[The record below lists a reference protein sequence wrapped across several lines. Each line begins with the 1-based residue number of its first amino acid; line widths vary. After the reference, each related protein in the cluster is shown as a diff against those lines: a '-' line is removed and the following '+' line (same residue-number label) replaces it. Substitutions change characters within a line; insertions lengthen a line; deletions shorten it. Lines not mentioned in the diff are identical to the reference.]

1 MMSEPRA
8 SSPAAL
14 HGLRVALVALAGLAG
29 VGAARMGGGAPLDF
43 TVVALFAPLAFAA
56 ENAAVTLPSA
66 AISPGFM
73 LVVAATA
80 ALRGA
85 NPVAGATLVGAVGGV
100 TIALLRERRF
110 ADAAANCA
118 QHTVAAFAA
127 AVVFDEL
134 GRAGIHPAVTYVVTV
149 GVYGVINLGLVA
161 WYVALLRGRAV
172 REVLADCG
180 SPAPNFA
187 VFGLLGVVVGELYR
201 SLGPV
206 AIPLLV
212 VPAGMA
218 RTAFGS
224 YLELRAAHEAALRV
238 FVRAIEAKDPYT
250 AGHCE
255 RVARYARYIGEELGF
270 GPARL
275 ERLRSAAL
283 MHDVGKLAVP
293 SRLLNKPGRLTPEE
307 YAEVRRHNEVCVHIL
322 TRVDYL
328 RGTLP
333 AASDQHAWF
342 GGGAA
347 RDEAALEAYIVA
359 VADAFDAMTSTRSYR
374 RALPQEVAFAELRD
388 KAGSQFDPVCV
399 EALIRAIERRG
410 ERYGLGHEE
419 GGVTWEVEPPV
430 AGLGSAGL
438 GDLAVGPEGTP
449 A

>member
-1 MMSEPRA
+1 MSEPRTSA
-8 SSPAAL
+8 PAAL
-14 HGLRVALVALAGLAG
+14 RALRAALVALAVLAG
-29 VGAARMGGGAPLDF
+29 AAAARAGGGAAPDF

-56 ENAAVTLPSA
+56 ENAAVVLPSA

-73 LVVAATA
+73 LVVAAAA
-80 ALRGA
+80 ALRGG
-85 NPVAGATLVGAVGGV
+85 NPVAGATLVGAIGGI

-118 QHTVAAFAA
+118 QHTIAAFAA
-127 AVVFDEL
+127 AAAFDQL
-134 GRAGIHPAVTYVVTV
+134 GRAGVHPGATYVVTV
-149 GVYGVINLGLVA
+149 GVYGAVNLGLVA
-161 WYVALLRGRAV
+161 SYVSLLRGRPV

-187 VFGLLGVVVGELYR
+187 IFGLLGVVVGELYR

-212 VPAGMA
+212 VPAAVA
-218 RTAFGS
+218 RITFGS

-238 FVRAIEAKDPYT
+238 FVKAIEAKDRYT

-270 GPARL
+270 GPGRL

-307 YAEVRRHNEVCVHIL
+307 YAQVRRHNEVCVHIL

-333 AASDQHAWF
+333 VASDRHAWF
-342 GGGAA
+342 AEEA
-347 RDEAALEAYIVA
+347 SRDEGALEAYIVA

-419 GGVTWEVEPPV
+419 ETVGWEVEPPV

-438 GDLAVGPEGTP
+438 GDLALGPEGG
-449 A
+449 AC